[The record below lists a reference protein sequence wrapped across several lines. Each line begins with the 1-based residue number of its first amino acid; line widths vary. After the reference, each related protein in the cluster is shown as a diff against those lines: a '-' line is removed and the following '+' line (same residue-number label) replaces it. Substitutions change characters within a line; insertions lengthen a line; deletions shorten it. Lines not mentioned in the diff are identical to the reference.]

1 LRSSASGRYDLLS
14 HAHQGIMELRKS
26 TGSSFVHVFGY
37 NSIIFLLF
45 ASARPANI
53 GKKLQYKIISGKWY
67 LAYSTLLPS

>member
-1 LRSSASGRYDLLS
+1 
-14 HAHQGIMELRKS
+14 MELRKS

-45 ASARPANI
+45 ASARPTNI